1 MKTTKFVTKSDVERR
16 WWVVDAEGKVLG
28 RMASEVAS
36 VLRGKRKPSFTP
48 NADTGDFVVVVNA
61 EKIKLT
67 GHKWSDKLYHD
78 HSGYPGGIKSRPAA
92 MLRERKP
99 ADLVWRA
106 VKGMLPKGA
115 LGNEM
120 IRKLKIYAG
129 PEHPHQAQQPAAL
142 ELD

>member
-1 MKTTKFVTKSDVERR
+1 
-16 WWVVDAEGKVLG
+16 
-28 RMASEVAS
+28 
-36 VLRGKRKPSFTP
+36 
-48 NADTGDFVVVVNA
+48 
-61 EKIKLT
+61 
-67 GHKWSDKLYHD
+67 
-78 HSGYPGGIKSRPAA
+78 